1 MRLLELSN
9 QKIDMLTEGGSLGGV
24 GSIHIDE
31 IEPTLTKLEKSVG
44 VDLKNN
50 VLGSVGKTQFSGDID
65 VALQI
70 EPEAIPGFIERLKS
84 NPDILDLSKSSV
96 IMTKVQIVNYD
107 PDKETDR
114 PRTGY
119 VQLDFMPGDPG
130 WLKTYYHSPGD
141 ESKYKGVYRNILL
154 ATIAAL
160 FDMKNSDDET
170 EDGRPLSSERFLFSP
185 TEGLVK
191 IIRTPVP
198 KVSGEGY
205 TKKNKNKIIDG
216 PWKTPDDIAKILNLD
231 SGSDLNSYETLKSAI
246 EKNYPEDM
254 VNKILG
260 SFVDN
265 RQIQDMGVPEDLLAD
280 QDIMNYM
287 AKLGGN
293 K

>member
-1 MRLLELSN
+1 MRLTELPIRKL
-9 QKIDMLTEGGSLGGV
+9 QFLTEGGSLNGV
-24 GSIHIDE
+24 GAIHIDE
-31 IEPTLTKLEKSVG
+31 IEPTLSKLEKSLG

-70 EPEAIPGFIERLKS
+70 EPEAIPGFVERLKT
-84 NPDILDLSKSSV
+84 NPDIMDMSKSSV
-96 IMTKVQIVNYD
+96 IMTKVKIVDYD
-107 PDKETDR
+107 PTKDTDR

-130 WLKTYYHSPGD
+130 WLKTYYHSAGD

-170 EDGRPLSSERFLFSP
+170 DDGRPLSSERYLFSP
-185 TEGLVK
+185 TEGLVRV
-191 IIRTPVP
+191 IRTPVP
-198 KVSGEGY
+198 KKNGDGY
-205 TKKNKNKIIDG
+205 TKKNHNKIIDG
-216 PWKTPDDIAKILNLD
+216 PWKTPDDIAKVLNLD

-246 EKNYPEDM
+246 EKNYPTELS
-254 VNKILG
+254 NKILA

-265 RQIQDMGVPEDLLAD
+265 GQIQDMGVPEDLLAD
-280 QDIMNYM
+280 QDVLNYM
-287 AKLGGN
+287 SKLGG